1 MDEKGTHNIEDGT
14 YKYNSVL
21 GNTRTNI
28 RRRLSEQDVRA
39 RVCVSNNSVTAP
51 LYLTEQKRIV
61 KKPSSFFL
69 RIQSCPFS
77 VMDRKIVNERTK
89 KLKNLE

>member
-39 RVCVSNNSVTAP
+39 RVCVSNDSVTAP
-51 LYLTEQKRIV
+51 LYLTEQKRT
-61 KKPSSFFL
+61 S
-69 RIQSCPFS
+69 
-77 VMDRKIVNERTK
+77 
-89 KLKNLE
+89 

>member
-28 RRRLSEQDVRA
+28 RRRLSETRRPRA
-39 RVCVSNNSVTAP
+39 RVCV
-51 LYLTEQKRIV
+51 
-61 KKPSSFFL
+61 
-69 RIQSCPFS
+69 
-77 VMDRKIVNERTK
+77 
-89 KLKNLE
+89 